1 MPLRISVRSAAVAW
15 RSVWKR
21 PCGRITA
28 EVKPPQSRPTSRAT
42 SALIA
47 SSASSGATAGSV
59 RHSSWCDGGGYAPR
73 EVERAMRQTWP
84 STPNSSS
91 TLIVV
96 APSEMSCFTP
106 RWSQVV
112 AL

>member
-1 MPLRISVRSAAVAW
+1 MRSAGEAW
-15 RSVWKR
+15 SSVWNR

-47 SSASSGATAGSV
+47 SSESSGGTVGSV

-73 EVERAMRQTWP
+73 EVERAIR
-84 STPNSSS
+84 
-91 TLIVV
+91 
-96 APSEMSCFTP
+96 
-106 RWSQVV
+106 
-112 AL
+112 